1 MIPETNFGDKEVQ
14 RDTVATRVRDGQHGG
29 GKLRAL
35 VWTVILLGFVFV
47 CFKVIPPYYANYEF
61 EDWLKTQV
69 PFLMVN
75 HTTDEGLITA
85 IIKEMKNEGV
95 TITKENIK
103 IIQNTSQGINVQIDY
118 NVTCDLMF
126 YQMTLHFS
134 PQMNSQA
141 LVQ

>member
-1 MIPETNFGDKEVQ
+1 MNPQANRSENEVSGETF
-14 RDTVATRVRDGQHGG
+14 AARVRGGQRGG
-29 GKLRAL
+29 AKLRAL
-35 VWTVILLGFVFV
+35 IWTVILLSFVYV
-47 CFKVIPPYYANYEF
+47 CYKVVPAYYANYEF

-75 HTTDEGLITA
+75 HTTDDALFAA
-85 IIKEMKNEGV
+85 IIKELKNDGV

-118 NVTCDLMF
+118 NVNCDLMF
-126 YQMTLHFS
+126 YQLTLHFS

>member
-1 MIPETNFGDKEVQ
+1 MNPQSKCRENKAPRERCARRERNGQ
-14 RDTVATRVRDGQHGG
+14 RGG
-29 GKLRAL
+29 AKLRAL
-35 VWTVILLGFVFV
+35 VWTVILLSFVFV

-75 HTTDEGLITA
+75 HTSDEALVA
-85 IIKEMKNEGV
+85 SIIKELKNDGV
-95 TITKENIK
+95 AVTKENIK
-103 IIQNTSQGINVQIDY
+103 IIQNNSQGINVQIDY
-118 NVTCDLMF
+118 NVPCDLIF
-126 YQMTLHFS
+126 YTTNLHFT